1 MTNAY
6 SIGYGNRKIEELLDI
21 VEAHGIRYLLDI
33 RSSPY
38 SRYSPEFNK
47 EALERACVERAIK
60 YVFVGD
66 QLGGRP
72 QTVRCYDA
80 EGRVD
85 YCKLATEPY
94 FVEGIQRLKTAI
106 AKDIDF
112 VLMCS
117 ELRPEQCHRSKL
129 IGKVL
134 AERGIRLRHIDADG
148 RLVEQATVIERITGG
163 QLDLFGEN
171 PQVLR
176 SRGIYRTIEIND

>member
-1 MTNAY
+1 MANAY
-6 SIGYGNRKIEELLDI
+6 SIGYGNRKIEELLEI
-21 VEAHGIRYLLDI
+21 VERWKIRYLLDI

-47 EALERACVERAIK
+47 EALERACAENGIK

-72 QTVRCYDA
+72 QTDKCYDS

-85 YCKLATEPY
+85 YCELAKEPY
-94 FVEGIQRLKTAI
+94 FVEGVRRLETAMT
-106 AKDIDF
+106 KDIDF

-134 AERGIRLRHIDADG
+134 ADHGIRLHHIDADG
-148 RLVEQATVIERITGG
+148 TLVEQTAVIERITGG
-163 QLDLFGEN
+163 QTDLFGED
-171 PQVLR
+171 PEVSR
-176 SRGIYRTIEIND
+176 SRGSYRTIQSND

>member
-1 MTNAY
+1 MAEAY
-6 SIGYGNRKIEELLDI
+6 SIGYGNRELEEFLKL
-21 VEAHGIRYLLDI
+21 VESYGIRYLLDV

-38 SRYSPEFNK
+38 SRFSPDFNQ
-47 EALERACVERAIK
+47 ASLEHACAAKRIK

-72 QTVRCYDA
+72 QKDRCYDD

-85 YCKLATEPY
+85 YTRLAEEPY
-94 FVEGIQRLKTAI
+94 FVEGVRRLETAI
-106 AKDIDF
+106 AKNLDF

-134 AERGIRLRHIDADG
+134 EDHGIRLRHIDADG
-148 RLVEQATVIERITGG
+148 GLVDQAAVIERITGG
-163 QLDLFGEN
+163 QRDLFGDA
-171 PQVLR
+171 PDVSR
-176 SRGIYRTIEIND
+176 SRGSYRTIQNND